1 MSYYRLSQ
9 DWRNNDLFEMV
20 TVNDAAAGLW
30 IAVLKNHMVQFFLCS
45 PSSIGKMGV
54 TRVRV
59 YNHEWRNIISYKHGY
74 DIYIYTY
81 THSDLV
87 ARNGAEDAYE
97 DEVDFVIFSVIRYEI
112 TRSFVLRVREESC
125 WWRHVP
131 RIWAWHSTLW
141 PDKFDVCFPCFSFHF
156 PFLTSLEVSP
166 YLVFP
171 DMRCHWS

>member
-74 DIYIYTY
+74 DIYIYI
-81 THSDLV
+81 H
-87 ARNGAEDAYE
+87 
-97 DEVDFVIFSVIRYEI
+97 IH
-112 TRSFVLRVREESC
+112 TR
-125 WWRHVP
+125 
-131 RIWAWHSTLW
+131 TLW
-141 PDKFDVCFPCFSFHF
+141 HGMVLKMLMKMKLILLYFLWSDMKSQDLSFWESERRAVGEGTSQEFGLDIQLFGQINSMCVFHVF
-156 PFLTSLEVSP
+156 PFTSLSWLP
-166 YLVFP
+166 
-171 DMRCHWS
+171 